1 MSKRIANVEETTSTS
16 SRFCFCNRIQNRY
29 GKQSQNVQRKRKK
42 KKSKTQIILKP
53 NLFPKI
59 HQKQKGRVEGT
70 WNYCLE
76 LKKQSTEK
84 ALLET

>member
-1 MSKRIANVEETTSTS
+1 MSKRIANVEET
-16 SRFCFCNRIQNRY
+16 QNRY

-70 WNYCLE
+70 SNYCLE
-76 LKKQSTEK
+76 LKKQSTGK